1 MDFFKWIKKELL
13 EVIKLFYN
21 YMVKVRFIFL
31 KCFIIFFLF
40 IELFIL
46 IIGINNI
53 LQQLNWYQY
62 MYILLKNWY
71 NLDLIN

>member
-53 LQQLNWYQY
+53 L
-62 MYILLKNWY
+62 
-71 NLDLIN
+71 